1 MSLDESSSQRWL
13 AYELHDG
20 LLQWV
25 IGARMQLVAVV
36 SRPDASLEQYR
47 HATRKAIR
55 NLETALSEA
64 RQLIGFLE
72 QQPQPGQPRL
82 TSALMQ
88 FVDVAK
94 REAEL
99 NHQTLVA
106 HIEPGTQHEL
116 VQKLAE
122 SDSWNLLRIAQQAV
136 HNAITH
142 AGPTQITVELVYNC
156 EPSELRLSVV
166 DQGRG
171 FEYHG
176 PKTENQH
183 FGLNS
188 MLHRAQLLGASLEIN
203 SAPGSGCSVLC
214 TIPVIE
220 T

>member
-36 SRPDASLEQYR
+36 SRPDSSLEQYQQ
-47 HATRKAIR
+47 ATHKAIR

-72 QQPQPGQPRL
+72 QRPEPGQPRL
-82 TSALMQ
+82 TSALTQ
-88 FVDVAK
+88 FVDLAK
-94 REAEL
+94 RFADL

-106 HIEPGTQHEL
+106 HVELGTQHEL
-116 VQKLAE
+116 VQKLTE
-122 SDSWNLLRIAQQAV
+122 SESWNLLRIAQQAV

-142 AGPTQITVELVYNC
+142 AGPTQIAVELVYNRQ
-156 EPSELRLSVV
+156 PSELRLSVV
-166 DQGRG
+166 DRGRG
-171 FEYHG
+171 FDYDG
-176 PKTENQH
+176 TKTGTQH

-188 MLHRAQLLGASLEIN
+188 MAHRAQLLGARLEVI
-203 SAPGSGCSVLC
+203 SAPGSGCSVSCALPI
-214 TIPVIE
+214 TE
-220 T
+220 A